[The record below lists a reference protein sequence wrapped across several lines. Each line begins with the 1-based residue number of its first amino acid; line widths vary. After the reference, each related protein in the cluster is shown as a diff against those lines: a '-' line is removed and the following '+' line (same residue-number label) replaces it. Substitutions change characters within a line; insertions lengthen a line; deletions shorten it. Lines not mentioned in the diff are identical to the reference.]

1 MNPKQIHAPLT
12 LWLVVL
18 LAALPVCAQDA
29 LPINVGSDKTAKD
42 SLFAYKQKVFVDG
55 TVARNLTAVAG
66 EIHVRGRIL
75 GNISA
80 LGGTI
85 TLYDG
90 AQVNGDILCLGGQIE
105 RHSAAQVL
113 GRTTLLFSPQQEA
126 NPPFF
131 DSFWADASFCFGLSL
146 ALFLLVALCFYCFPN
161 QVNEAAFQLS
171 QDLIR
176 AVVFGVLTWS
186 SLLILYILSFAL
198 MVVAIGYPLFLL
210 SLTATVVIGAFGLTV
225 VFYQLGHLIEQ
236 LTKGRI
242 TLGVGVVA
250 SVLAAS
256 ALSYTPI
263 LGPLAF
269 VLIAIF
275 GAGIVIE
282 TRFGTNKQW
291 FTRKARYWAA

>member
-1 MNPKQIHAPLT
+1 MNPKQLHAPLT
-12 LWLVVL
+12 LWLFVL
-18 LAALPVCAQDA
+18 LAALPASAQDG
-29 LPINVGSDKTAKD
+29 LPINVGRDKTAKD
-42 SLFAYKQKVFVDG
+42 SLFAYKQVVNVDG
-55 TVARNLTAVAG
+55 TVARNLTAVAS

-75 GNISA
+75 GSISA

-85 TLYDG
+85 TLHDG
-90 AQVNGDILCLGGQIE
+90 AEVQGDILCLAGRIE
-105 RHSAAQVL
+105 RQSGAQVV
-113 GRTTLLFSPQQEA
+113 GRTTLLFSPHQEA
-126 NPPFF
+126 APPFF
-131 DSFWADASFCFGLSL
+131 DSLWAKVSFSFGLSL
-146 ALFLLVALCFYCFPN
+146 VLFLLVALCFYCFPN

-176 AVVFGVLTWS
+176 ALIFGVLTWFA
-186 SLLILYILSFAL
+186 LLVLYILSFAL

-210 SLTATVVIGAFGLTV
+210 NLTATVLIGAFSLTV
-225 VFYQLGHLIEQ
+225 VFYQLGQWVEQ
-236 LTKGRI
+236 ATKGRI
-242 TLGVGVVA
+242 TLGVGIVA

-256 ALSYTPI
+256 ALSYVPV

-269 VLIAIF
+269 VLVALF